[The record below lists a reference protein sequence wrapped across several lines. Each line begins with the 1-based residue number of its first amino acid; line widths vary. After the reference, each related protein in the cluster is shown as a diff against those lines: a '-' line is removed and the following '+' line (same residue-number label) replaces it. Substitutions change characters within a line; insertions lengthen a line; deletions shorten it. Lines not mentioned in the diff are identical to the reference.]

1 MADKKRV
8 SGLGR
13 GLSAL
18 FEEAAIPNAA
28 GAPGPARLAIADIA
42 ANPAQPRR
50 QFAPDAMAELIA
62 SVRAHGVLQPI
73 LVRPVAGGRFEII
86 AGERRWRAAQAA
98 GLHEIPAVVRVLDDR
113 GAFEIALIENIQR
126 SDLNAIEEAR
136 GYRRLIDDFQHTQ
149 QVLAGIVG
157 KSRSHVTN
165 LLRLLD
171 LPETVQAMV
180 EDGRLAMGHARA
192 LAASADPA
200 ALAQRVAAEGL
211 SVRATERLAAGSAK
225 PQPRH
230 ALGQPFRRDGADSGA
245 NTDAHTDANVDALE
259 LQLAETLGMP
269 VALAVADGGA
279 SGSLTIRFASLDQL
293 DWLCARLGQG

>member
-18 FEEAAIPNAA
+18 LEEAATPIDAN
-28 GAPGPARLAIADIA
+28 APGVARLSIAEIH
-42 ANPAQPRR
+42 ANPLQPRR
-50 QFAPDAMAELIA
+50 HFVVEAMEELIA

-73 LVRPVAGGRFEII
+73 LVRNVAGGRYEIV

-98 GLHEIPAVVRVLDDR
+98 GLHEIPAVIRSLDDR
-113 GAFEIALIENIQR
+113 TAFQIALIENIQR

-136 GYRRLIDDFQHTQ
+136 GYRRLIDEFSHTQ
-149 QVLAGIVG
+149 QALAGIVG

-171 LPETVQAMV
+171 LPEAVQAMV
-180 EDGRLAMGHARA
+180 EDGSLAMGHARA
-192 LAASADPA
+192 LASAADPL
-200 ALAQRVAAEGL
+200 ALARRAVAEGL
-211 SVRATERLAAGSAK
+211 SVRAVEDLAAGRSK

-230 ALGQPFRRDGADSGA
+230 ALDRPPGAPS
-245 NTDAHTDANVDALE
+245 NDANIDAIE
-259 LQLAETLGMP
+259 VQLAENIGMP
-269 VALAVADGGA
+269 VALAVAPGGA
-279 SGSLTIRFASLDQL
+279 SGNLTIRFASLDQL
-293 DWLCARLGQG
+293 DWLCAKLGQG

>member
-1 MADKKRV
+1 MAEKKRV

-18 FEEAAIPNAA
+18 LEEAAVSIDAN
-28 GAPGPARLAIADIA
+28 APGVARLGIADIA
-42 ANPAQPRR
+42 ANPRQPRR
-50 QFAPDAMAELIA
+50 QFVPEAMEELIA

-73 LVRPVAGGRFEII
+73 LVRPVDGGGFEII

-98 GLHEIPAVVRVLDDR
+98 GLHEIPAVVRTIDDR
-113 GAFEIALIENIQR
+113 TAFEIALIENIQR

-136 GYRRLIDDFQHTQ
+136 GYRRLIDDFGHTQ

-165 LLRLLD
+165 LLRLLE
-171 LPETVQAMV
+171 LPESVQSMV

-192 LAASADPA
+192 LASAADPE
-200 ALAQRVAAEGL
+200 ALAKRAVAEGL
-211 SVRATERLAAGSAK
+211 SVRAVEELAAGRSK

-230 ALGQPFRRDGADSGA
+230 GLGPPVGPGPG
-245 NTDAHTDANVDALE
+245 NDANVDALE
-259 LQLAETLGMP
+259 IQLAESLGMP
-269 VALAVADGGA
+269 VALAVAAGGA

-293 DWLCARLGQG
+293 DWLCAKLGQG

>member
-1 MADKKRV
+1 MVEKKRV

-18 FEEAAIPNAA
+18 LEEAATPIDAN
-28 GAPGPARLAIADIA
+28 APGVARLAIADIA

-50 QFAPDAMAELIA
+50 RFAPDAMEELIA

-98 GLHEIPAVVRVLDDR
+98 GLHEMPAVVRTLDDR
-113 GAFEIALIENIQR
+113 TAFEIALIENIQR
-126 SDLNAIEEAR
+126 SDLNAVEEAR
-136 GYRRLIDDFQHTQ
+136 GYRRLIDDFGHTQ

-192 LAASADPA
+192 LAASADPE
-200 ALAQRVAAEGL
+200 ALAKRAVAEGL
-211 SVRATERLAAGSAK
+211 SVRAVEALAAGLGK
-225 PQPRH
+225 PRPRH
-230 ALGQPFRRDGADSGA
+230 GLSQPAGGSAA
-245 NTDAHTDANVDALE
+245 NDANVDALE
-259 LQLAETLGMP
+259 LQLAESLGMP
-269 VALAVADGGA
+269 VALAVATGGE

-293 DWLCARLGQG
+293 DWLCAKLGQG

>member
-1 MADKKRV
+1 MAEKKRV

-18 FEEAAIPNAA
+18 LEEAAAPIDAN
-28 GAPGPARLAIADIA
+28 APGVARLAVADIA
-42 ANPAQPRR
+42 ANPQQPRR
-50 QFAPDAMAELIA
+50 HFVPEAMAELIA

-98 GLHEIPAVVRVLDDR
+98 GLHEMPAVVRALDDR
-113 GAFEIALIENIQR
+113 AAFEIALIENIQR
-126 SDLNAIEEAR
+126 SDLNAVEEAR
-136 GYRRLIDDFQHTQ
+136 GYRRLIDDFGHTQ
-149 QVLAGIVG
+149 QVLADIVG

-171 LPETVQAMV
+171 LPPAVQAMV

-192 LAASADPA
+192 LAAAPDPE
-200 ALAQRVAAEGL
+200 ALAKRAVAEGL
-211 SVRATERLAAGSAK
+211 SVRAVEQLAAGRAR
-225 PQPRH
+225 PAPRH
-230 ALGQPFRRDGADSGA
+230 ALEAPRPG
-245 NTDAHTDANVDALE
+245 NDANIDALE
-259 LQLAETLGMP
+259 VQLAEALGMP
-269 VALAVADGGA
+269 VALAVAGGGA

-293 DWLCARLGQG
+293 DWLCAKLS

>member
-1 MADKKRV
+1 MAEKKRV

-18 FEEAAIPNAA
+18 LEEAAAPVDASAA
-28 GAPGPARLAIADIA
+28 GVARLSIADIA
-42 ANPAQPRR
+42 ANPRQPRR
-50 QFAPDAMAELIA
+50 QFAPEAMDELIA

-73 LVRPVAGGRFEII
+73 LVRPIDGGRFEII

-98 GLHEIPAVVRVLDDR
+98 GLHEIPAVVRTLDDR
-113 GAFEIALIENIQR
+113 SAFEIALIENIQR

-136 GYRRLIDDFQHTQ
+136 GYRRLIDDFNHTQ

-165 LLRLLD
+165 LLRLLE
-171 LPETVQAMV
+171 LPESIQSMV

-192 LAASADPA
+192 VTSAADPE
-200 ALAQRVAAEGL
+200 ALANRAIAEGL
-211 SVRATERLAAGSAK
+211 SVRAVEQLASGRTKA
-225 PQPRH
+225 PPRH
-230 ALGQPFRRDGADSGA
+230 SLGQPAGLAQG
-245 NTDAHTDANVDALE
+245 NDANVDALE
-259 LQLAETLGMP
+259 IQLAESLGMP
-269 VALAVADGGA
+269 VALAVALGGA

-293 DWLCARLGQG
+293 DWLCAKLGQG

>member
-1 MADKKRV
+1 MAEKKRV

-18 FEEAAIPNAA
+18 LEEAAVPLDAN
-28 GAPGPARLAIADIA
+28 APGVARLAIADIT
-42 ANPAQPRR
+42 ANPRQPRR
-50 QFAPDAMAELIA
+50 QFVTEAMDELIA

-73 LVRPVAGGRFEII
+73 LVRPVDGGRFEII

-98 GLHEIPAVVRVLDDR
+98 ALHEIPAVVRVLDDR
-113 GAFEIALIENIQR
+113 TAFEIALIENIQR

-136 GYRRLIDDFQHTQ
+136 GYRRLVDDFGHTQ
-149 QVLAGIVG
+149 QILAGIVG

-165 LLRLLD
+165 LLRLLE
-171 LPETVQAMV
+171 LPESVQSMV

-192 LAASADPA
+192 VATAADPE
-200 ALAQRVAAEGL
+200 ALAKRAVAEGL
-211 SVRATERLAAGSAK
+211 SVRALEELASGRSK

-230 ALGQPFRRDGADSGA
+230 GLVQTASGSVSG
-245 NTDAHTDANVDALE
+245 NDANADALE
-259 LQLAETLGMP
+259 IQLAESLGMP
-269 VALAVADGGA
+269 VALAVAAGGA

-293 DWLCARLGQG
+293 DWLCAKLGHG

>member
-1 MADKKRV
+1 MAEKKRV

-18 FEEAAIPNAA
+18 LEEAATPIDAN
-28 GAPGPARLAIADIA
+28 APGVARLSIGDIG
-42 ANPAQPRR
+42 ANPHQPRR
-50 QFAPDAMAELIA
+50 HFAPAAMDELIA

-73 LVRPVAGGRFEII
+73 LVRPVAGGRFEIV

-98 GLHEIPAVVRVLDDR
+98 GLHEMPAVVRPLDDR
-113 GAFEIALIENIQR
+113 AAFEIALIENIQR

-136 GYRRLIDDFQHTQ
+136 GYRRLIDEFKHTQ

-165 LLRLLD
+165 LLRLLE
-171 LPETVQAMV
+171 LPESVQAMV

-192 LAASADPA
+192 LASAADPE
-200 ALAQRVAAEGL
+200 ALARQAIAEGL
-211 SVRATERLAAGSAK
+211 SVRAVEQLAAGRETPK
-225 PQPRH
+225 PRH
-230 ALGQPFRRDGADSGA
+230 ALSPVAAAA
-245 NTDAHTDANVDALE
+245 NDANVDALE
-259 LQLAETLGMP
+259 VQLAESLGMP
-269 VALAVADGGA
+269 VALAVATGGA

-293 DWLCARLGQG
+293 DWLCARLESR

>member
-1 MADKKRV
+1 MAEKKRSSGRM

-18 FEEAAIPNAA
+18 LEEAAIPIDAN
-28 GAPGPARLAIADIA
+28 APGVARLALADIF
-42 ANPAQPRR
+42 ANPHQPRR
-50 QFAPDAMAELIA
+50 YFAAEPMEELIA

-73 LVRPVAGGRFEII
+73 LVRPIDGGRYEII

-98 GLHEIPAVVRVLDDR
+98 GLHEMPAVVRPLDDR
-113 GAFEIALIENIQR
+113 AAFEIALIENIQR

-136 GYRRLIDDFQHTQ
+136 GYQRLIADFGHTQ

-171 LPETVQAMV
+171 LPDNVQTMV

-192 LAASADPA
+192 LANAPDPE
-200 ALAQRVAAEGL
+200 ALARRAIAEGL
-211 SVRATERLAAGSAK
+211 SVRAVEQLAAGRER

-230 ALGQPFRRDGADSGA
+230 ALSQPGGATPA
-245 NTDAHTDANVDALE
+245 NDANIDALE
-259 LQLAETLGMP
+259 IQIAESLGLP
-269 VALAVADGGA
+269 VALSVMPGA
-279 SGSLTIRFASLDQL
+279 QSGSLTIRFASLDQL
-293 DWLCARLGQG
+293 DWLCGKLQ

>member
-1 MADKKRV
+1 MIEKKRV

-18 FEEAAIPNAA
+18 LEEAQ
-28 GAPGPARLAIADIA
+28 APPPADGPGVARLAIADIA
-42 ANPAQPRR
+42 ANPSQPRR
-50 QFAPDAMAELIA
+50 RFASEAMDELIA

-73 LVRPVAGGRFEII
+73 LVRPVANGRYEII

-98 GLHEIPAVVRVLDDR
+98 SLHEIPAVVRELDDR
-113 GAFEIALIENIQR
+113 TAFEIALIENIQR

-136 GYRRLIDDFQHTQ
+136 GYRRLIDEFQHTQ

-157 KSRSHVTN
+157 KSRSHITN
-165 LLRLLD
+165 LLRLLE

-180 EDGRLAMGHARA
+180 EEDALSMGHARA
-192 LAASADPA
+192 LAGAPNAE
-200 ALAQRVAAEGL
+200 ALARRIVAEGL
-211 SVRATERLAAGSAK
+211 SVRAAEQLAAGERGK
-225 PQPRH
+225 PVRPRH
-230 ALGQPFRRDGADSGA
+230 ALERAATP
-245 NTDAHTDANVDALE
+245 DANADALE
-259 LQLAETLGMP
+259 LQLAESLGMP
-269 VALAVADGGA
+269 VALSVAPGGE